1 MKELPLSSSHRD
13 DAAGAAEVRAPR
25 AWQSR
30 LFDERLS
37 LALLALLLLV
47 AILIATV
54 QASLQ
59 LEDMALSLL
68 PRTVLV
74 ILLVLMGGFGA
85 FDTMRHLA
93 ASWLGAAGSLV
104 HRPWY

>member
-1 MKELPLSSSHRD
+1 MPLYL
-13 DAAGAAEVRAPR
+13 GLFAEAL
-25 AWQSR
+25 ATM
-30 LFDERLS
+30 LS
-37 LALLALLLLV
+37 AITPIILLLLVV

-54 QASLQ
+54 QATLQ

-93 ASWLGAAGSLV
+93 AAWLGAAGPLV
-104 HRPWY
+104 HRTWS